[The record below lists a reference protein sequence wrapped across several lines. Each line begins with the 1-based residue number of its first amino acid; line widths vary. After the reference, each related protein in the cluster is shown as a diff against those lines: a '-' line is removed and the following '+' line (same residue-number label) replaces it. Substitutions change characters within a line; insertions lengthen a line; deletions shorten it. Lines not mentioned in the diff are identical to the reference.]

1 MRPLIFIAS
10 CLMFG
15 VGLLGLALPDQG
27 KTVDLKDFPQ
37 VSQFPQTRLVEPEWI
52 KATADRK
59 FRIAPLEVELCD
71 EPPHLQDV
79 WLPNTEAAFKVPIK
93 KLALVKLEDRYC
105 WGVLLVSTDKTW
117 TKVKFGSY
125 VPTLNVNAKKARN

>member
-1 MRPLIFIAS
+1 MKVDIPAS
-10 CLMFG
+10 LLL
-15 VGLLGLALPDQG
+15 VGWLTLGLTFVWSAPD

-37 VSQFPQTRLVEPEWI
+37 VQQLPKTIEPEWI

-59 FRIAPLEVELCD
+59 FRIAPLEIELSE

-79 WLPNTEAAFKVPIK
+79 WLPDTELAFRVPIK
-93 KLALVKLEDRYC
+93 KLALVRLEDRYC

-117 TKVKFGSY
+117 LKVKFGGY
-125 VPTLNVNAKKARN
+125 ITVMPVFAKKVGG